1 MPLVDKQQNIFTLNN
16 KKRTPICFDFE
27 LQNEKEKKKK
37 KSETYTVCSRPAVTM
52 PSWHIKI

>member
-27 LQNEKEKKKK
+27 LQNEKEKKKIRNIHGML
-37 KSETYTVCSRPAVTM
+37 SSCSNHA
-52 PSWHIKI
+52 KLAY